1 MPLLLAI
8 LPEGA
13 IIRPSDTAANRPDKS
28 RISGVN
34 SAVVSLDF
42 PEGTSAKAVW
52 RLLIPPQIEMGTLSS
67 DDLVIRLRYTA
78 KTANSGNVGWEV
90 AAYLL
95 DIGDPAGDD
104 TGATVTD
111 SNNTSNLAYS
121 GAAYDEQEN
130 TVTIA
135 GFFTGIDTSKA
146 YTLIL
151 KITRRTVSGDLAG
164 EVSLLPSY
172 AVLETSNGSTYTR
185 PSWPAIE
192 ADEEF
197 RAALATADSASF
209 DDVSG
214 KANHGAV
221 SGIRPSLSHFY
232 GKIAMASTGGYC
244 RVQGYASLRRAR
256 EWTVDMVF
264 QQHGNILST
273 ACIFYL
279 SNIAGG
285 NLKGGLQLISPNQ
298 WQIWTPAGWVNLPI
312 FPIFY
317 TYNIHSVPRVA
328 MTMQWDSSDVLHL
341 WLNGWKAYT
350 SATLTPPT
358 VVGDEGIYIPNGP
371 SIEFIRYRAAA
382 PADPHSWQ
390 SAALYGS

>member
-52 RLLIPPQIEMGTLSS
+52 RLLIPPQTEMGTLSS

-78 KTANSGNVGWEV
+78 KTVNSGNVGWEV

-172 AVLETSNGSTYTR
+172 AVLETSNGATYT
-185 PSWPAIE
+185 PPAWPAIE
-192 ADEEF
+192 ADEVY
-197 RAALATADSASF
+197 RAELGNVSTPFNDAS
-209 DDVSG
+209 G
-214 KANHGAV
+214 NANHGTTSGTLRYGPSFYYGKVSAYV
-221 SGIRPSLSHFY
+221 SGGSW
-232 GKIAMASTGGYC
+232 
-244 RVQGYASLRRAR
+244 RVHGVAELQRNTA
-256 EWTVDMVF
+256 WTVDFVVEGPETNAAMYPF
-264 QQHGNILST
+264 LLANTGSGNI
-273 ACIFYL
+273 
-279 SNIAGG
+279 
-285 NLKGGLQLISPNQ
+285 KGGFLFTGSGAIQTWI
-298 WQIWTPAGWVNLPI
+298 PAGWQTIGSNNNYYYGIPI
-312 FPIFY
+312 VRKIAG
-317 TYNIHSVPRVA
+317 TVQWGSDNILRV
-328 MTMQWDSSDVLHL
+328 
-341 WLNGWKAYT
+341 WLNGFQFYE
-350 SATLTPPT
+350 SAVLTPPS
-358 VVGDEGIYIPNGP
+358 VVGDEGIIAAHSPNLL
-371 SIEFIRYRAAA
+371 FFRYREAA
-382 PADPHSWQ
+382 PATPYTWQ
-390 SAALYGS
+390 SAALYGA